1 MKERMSLRRLA
12 DPEYS
17 SYQESTY
24 DSGLTGLTNRDLQK
38 LFLKTIYEES
48 QKEYNEPVQ
57 TYRVATDYLGVKSDG
72 TRSKYAFGNE
82 RINDRFSKEIYIELE
97 YAVIR
102 ANNPYTRWV
111 KLYEYSKEMCK
122 DKFKPF
128 HKDTADQ
135 YLLPYFDNNDYDIY
149 EETTPK
155 ELVDMVLKDYEQYRD
170 KGIYFI
176 GLNEV

>member
-1 MKERMSLRRLA
+1 MPLRRLA
-12 DPEYS
+12 DPEY
-17 SYQESTY
+17 YYRESTY

-48 QKEYNEPVQ
+48 QKECNEPMQ

-82 RINDRFSKEIYIELE
+82 RNKLSKEIYIDLE
-97 YAVIR
+97 HAVIR

-111 KLYEYSKEMCK
+111 KLYEYSKEK
-122 DKFKPF
+122 DQTF
-128 HKDTADQ
+128 HTADQ

-155 ELVDMVLKDYEQYRD
+155 ELVDMVLKDYEQYRE
-170 KGIYFI
+170 KGIYFLS
-176 GLNEV
+176 LNEL